1 MEPNSQENIPQR
13 REHPQKCFTL
23 RNTTIRTQTQVL
35 PRKTSCTDTFPS
47 VWRQIGL
54 LPLTPLTTGSSDW
67 LEPQKITFCIL
78 FKKKKI
84 FPSNLIGASIL
95 PSWNLFFHVLAVLL
109 RFPKLINL
117 GYTGLAFH
125 FKNIF
130 LAFYFI
136 FQLHWGTIDKNYTYL
151 RRATWW
157 FDTSIHCE
165 IFTTIK
171 LINISTTLHSY
182 HFLFFPFC
190 GENTV
195 AGIYTVSRFLLFW
208 VSPV

>member
-109 RFPKLINL
+109 RFPKLVNL

-130 LAFYFI
+130 FSILLYFPAPSRYNWQKLYI
-136 FQLHWGTIDKNYTYL
+136 FKTCNLMIWYKHTLWN
-151 RRATWW
+151 
-157 FDTSIHCE
+157 IHH
-165 IFTTIK
+165 
-171 LINISTTLHSY
+171 NQV
-182 HFLFFPFC
+182 
-190 GENTV
+190 N
-195 AGIYTVSRFLLFW
+195 
-208 VSPV
+208 